1 MTRYAKE
8 DKERAK
14 AEKAIC
20 LLAELATLYP
30 KLDQVT
36 QKRIKSE
43 TAGLTLEYEYE
54 GELRIFCVFH
64 HNKEGTY
71 RVSQGDVCFVDNLV
85 NGVSFSK
92 AIASMI
98 ISGVK
103 AGEEID
109 IEVVSEMIKKAT
121 KKS

>member
-1 MTRYAKE
+1 LEKNDKKAK
-8 DKERAK
+8 
-14 AEKAIC
+14 KAIS

-36 QKRIKSE
+36 QKRMKSE

-64 HNKEGTY
+64 HDKEGTY
-71 RVSQGDVCFVDNLV
+71 RVTQGDVCFVDNLV

-92 AIASMI
+92 AIESMI
-98 ISGVK
+98 IAGIK
-103 AGEEID
+103 AGEKID
-109 IEVVSEMIKKAT
+109 VEVVSEMIKKAT